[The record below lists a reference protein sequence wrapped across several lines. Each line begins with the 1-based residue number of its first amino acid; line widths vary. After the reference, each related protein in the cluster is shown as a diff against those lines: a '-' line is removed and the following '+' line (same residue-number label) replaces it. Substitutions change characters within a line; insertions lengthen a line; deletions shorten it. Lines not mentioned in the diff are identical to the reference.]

1 MVSKFLHCAL
11 ETCWQQFEVGQFLT
25 DFLND
30 FIYEKTLIF
39 SVKILI
45 SFMKNL
51 IDFLYDFLYDFLND
65 HKISC
70 YKNRVSTGGH
80 RVETCWLGWQ
90 FLNGLPSSNCHLAVC
105 LSCSVP

>member
-51 IDFLYDFLYDFLND
+51 IDFLYDFLND